1 MKLVSVIIPVYNIE
15 KYIEK
20 CLLSVQ
26 KQTYKNLQI
35 IIVDRQTRVEKYVIN
50 LLKGIQ
56 DSRLYIKKM
65 KEQHVQKIM
74 HWIG

>member
-35 IIVDRQTRVEKYVIN
+35 IIVDDGSVSYTHLMFYFLTVMIIGMIPRW
-50 LLKGIQ
+50 LKSLQIKCSSIQ
-56 DSRLYIKKM
+56 
-65 KEQHVQKIM
+65 
-74 HWIG
+74 

>member
-35 IIVDRQTRVEKYVIN
+35 IIVRCV
-50 LLKGIQ
+50 
-56 DSRLYIKKM
+56 
-65 KEQHVQKIM
+65 
-74 HWIG
+74 